1 MRDQRTQD
9 HFVRVFLNLKTRN
22 VGSNLWLPKTHPR
35 LKFPFPNTTSSL
47 SDEAMFAGA
56 AIVDTV
62 RKGIRA
68 SRTNFFSLAII
79 EN

>member
-1 MRDQRTQD
+1 ML
-9 HFVRVFLNLKTRN
+9 LNLKFRN

-62 RKGIRA
+62 RKRSANQGSPDELID
-68 SRTNFFSLAII
+68 FFILAII

>member
-1 MRDQRTQD
+1 MQ
-9 HFVRVFLNLKTRN
+9 VSEPVYRN
-22 VGSNLWLPKTHPR
+22 VESNLWLPKTHPR

-56 AIVDTV
+56 ATVDTV
-62 RKGIRA
+62 SPLLKYNIL
-68 SRTNFFSLAII
+68 FYLACV